1 MKLFQKLIAAPAI
14 ISLASGFAVNAAE
27 INSTDLSDYAN
38 SNNLVSL
45 GDFKSDTLFPGDWA
59 YDSLKDLTNSSKF
72 NGNSVSRLEAAAELN
87 NLIAGGEGL
96 MNGAAINRL
105 SDELGSELAIMKG
118 RVDGLEARVNE
129 FEAGAFSSTTTMNGV
144 AKFQLG
150 AVDGPSTAAESLQAF
165 YFYEIDLNTS
175 FTGEDKLNVEIETG
189 NNVDSGNVAAITDF
203 GNDSTADVLKVTDLN
218 YTFPLLGAYVSVGD
232 SMDASKQ
239 FTAACEMGNVV
250 DALSDCGTGNT
261 MAVGGDQSISV
272 SYDFDNGFS
281 VAAGISA
288 NDGETTQGM
297 FTREG
302 EDIVALNAAYTA
314 DTFAVAVGLSQ
325 VEADG
330 NKDRNYYG
338 INASYAPEG
347 FPTISGGYESS
358 GDQGSQKGT
367 NQWAI
372 GLGTDLGEGSLALSY
387 GTNGAIASNATDIYA
402 YDISYSYPLND
413 SMSVTPFIFVSENSG
428 ADDTTGYGTEFV
440 FKF

>member
-1 MKLFQKLIAAPAI
+1 MKLFQKLIVAPAALGFLI
-14 ISLASGFAVNAAE
+14 PSASFAEEIKLADISNYSSQKEVKSISDFDPAEEIAV
-27 INSTDLSDYAN
+27 
-38 SNNLVSL
+38 
-45 GDFKSDTLFPGDWA
+45 
-59 YDSLKDLTNSSKF
+59 TNS
-72 NGNSVSRLEAAAELN
+72 
-87 NLIAGGEGL
+87 
-96 MNGAAINRL
+96 
-105 SDELGSELAIMKG
+105 
-118 RVDGLEARVNE
+118 RVDGLESRFND
-129 FEAGAFSSTTTMNGV
+129 FEAGSFSSTTTMNGV
-144 AKFQLG
+144 AKFQIG

-189 NNVDSGNVAAITDF
+189 NNVDSGNVSAITDF

-218 YTFPLLGAYVSVGD
+218 YTFPAFGASVSVGD

-250 DALSDCGTGNT
+250 DALSDCGTGNSI
-261 MAVGGDQSISV
+261 AVGGDQSISV
-272 SYDFDNGFS
+272 SYEFDNGFS
-281 VAAGISA
+281 VAAGLSA
-288 NDGETTQGM
+288 NDGETTEGM
-297 FTREG
+297 FTKEG
-302 EDIVALNAAYTA
+302 EDIYAVNAAYSA
-314 DTFAVAVGLSQ
+314 DAFAVAVGFAQ

-338 INASYAPEG
+338 INASYAPES
-347 FPTISGGYESS
+347 FPTISGGYEFS